1 MGFDDNVFVN
11 CPYDDQYLE
20 LLRPLLFTLLFAR
33 LNPRLASERLNSG
46 EARINKII
54 ELIGD
59 SKYAIHDLSRIRAKR
74 AGEYFR
80 LNMPFEL
87 GLDVGCSTFGSSTLR
102 DKRCLVLEKEPY
114 RYQVALS
121 DLSNSD
127 IAAHKNVPAKLV
139 TVVRNWLVN
148 DIGIDLPGP
157 AALMDAFT
165 VFMGENYD
173 ALIAK
178 GFAEKEIPNLPI
190 PELMRYMRDWVA
202 SNT

>member
-87 GLDVGCSTFGSSTLR
+87 GLDVGCSSFGSDNLR

-139 TVVRNWLVN
+139 TVLRNWLVN

>member
-1 MGFDDNVFVN
+1 MGFDENVFVN
-11 CPYDDQYLE
+11 CPYDDEYLE

-54 ELIGD
+54 ELIRD
-59 SKYAIHDLSRIRAKR
+59 SKYAIHDVSRIRAKR

-87 GLDVGCSTFGSSTLR
+87 GLDVGCSSFGSDNLR

-139 TVVRNWLVN
+139 TVLRNWLVN

-178 GFAEKEIPNLPI
+178 GFAKKEIPKLPI